1 MALVQCVIAP
11 NTGRSLLALLDR
23 WNRIRGDTGLHGD
36 MHGPVCGECE
46 DLLDQHDNT
55 NGSPDPDCHLSCEIA
70 YYDRVRS

>member
-46 DLLDQHDNT
+46 EAVPRMIRAGILR
-55 NGSPDPDCHLSCEIA
+55 A
-70 YYDRVRS
+70 RA